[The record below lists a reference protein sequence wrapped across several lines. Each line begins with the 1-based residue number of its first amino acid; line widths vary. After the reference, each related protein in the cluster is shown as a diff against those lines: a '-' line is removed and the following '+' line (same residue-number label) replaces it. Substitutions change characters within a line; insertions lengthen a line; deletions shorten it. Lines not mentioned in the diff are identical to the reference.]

1 VEILHIILTQVIN
14 IIRKTMMQKYV
25 LLARVSNEFASAMLN
40 KPQDRLEIVRPILNA
55 LNIEVCEFLFTSD
68 SNFNFVG
75 ILKANSDDDVEALK
89 NIVFASGNFSECN
102 WIRAYESSEYKNV
115 FEKGSQV
122 MDSYVSSMVV
132 AGNP

>member
-1 VEILHIILTQVIN
+1 
-14 IIRKTMMQKYV
+14 MQKYV

-89 NIVFASGNFSECN
+89 NIVDQS
-102 WIRAYESSEYKNV
+102 
-115 FEKGSQV
+115 FEDLYGPSISFDPEANPYICDFT
-122 MDSYVSSMVV
+122 DSLRSWQDVGITPRICCDV
-132 AGNP
+132 AKQ

>member
-1 VEILHIILTQVIN
+1 
-14 IIRKTMMQKYV
+14 MMQKYV
-25 LLARVSNEFASAMLN
+25 LLAKVSNEFASAMLN

-55 LNIEVCEFLFTSD
+55 LDVEVCEFLFASD
-68 SNFNFVG
+68 SNINFVG

-102 WIRAYESSEYKNV
+102 WFRAYESLEYKNV

-122 MDSYVSSMVV
+122 MDSYASSMVV
-132 AGNP
+132 AGSLK